1 MSKEPTPG
9 CEHAPIT
16 EQDGILTVTF
26 TREAKLNAITPE
38 MTAALW
44 EALNLLSLRD
54 DLRCLVITGTGKYFT
69 AGMDLGTQVGSS
81 PGNPETEA
89 QHPGWNF
96 RRNYRSHHLLYDEIE
111 AIEKPVIIAAQGI
124 SLGAG
129 VEMAVSCDFRFA
141 STNAAFGLPEVNIG
155 VMAGSGG
162 TSRLTR
168 IVGPAWAKYIA
179 MAGMRVS
186 AERALQIGLVHDVFP
201 AETFLDDVYAFC
213 RRLIAISPDVLGV
226 TKLAIDMYADVDR
239 TTQRHIDRIAVHG
252 LVQSG
257 EFDKARERFSK
268 D

>member
-1 MSKEPTPG
+1 MGNQTGPG

-16 EQDGILTVTF
+16 EQDGILTVTLN
-26 TREAKLNAITPE
+26 RVDKHNAITPE

-44 EALNLLSLRD
+44 EALELLSMRD

-69 AGMDLGTQVGSS
+69 AGMDLSTQVGSS
-81 PGNPETEA
+81 PGNPETEG

-111 AIEKPVIIAAQGI
+111 SIEKPVIIAWQGI
-124 SLGAG
+124 ALGAG
-129 VEMAVSCDFRFA
+129 VEMAVSCDFRFCTPQA
-141 STNAAFGLPEVNIG
+141 QMGLPEVNIG
-155 VMAGSGG
+155 VIAGSGG

-179 MAGMRVS
+179 MAGMRID
-186 AERALQIGLVHDVFP
+186 ADRALAIGLVHDIFP

-213 RRLIAISPDVLGV
+213 RKLIAISPDVLGV
-226 TKLAIDMYADVDR
+226 AKLAIDMYADVDR

-257 EFDKARERFSK
+257 EFDKARERFS
-268 D
+268 